1 MLKNRNLI
9 DCELYFSVTRI
20 SQNFFFVALVINV
33 IDQIMNG
40 WWITKYVLYFI
51 QYVTLNYNYIE

>member
-1 MLKNRNLI
+1 MLKNINLI
-9 DCELYFSVTRI
+9 NCELYFSVTRI
-20 SQNFFFVALVINV
+20 SKNFFFVTLVINV

-40 WWITKYVLYFI
+40 WWITKYVYYFI